1 MHQDAADRVR
11 SQATGL
17 VPAAVDAL
25 GDPDRLCVLSLKAEL
40 GGVMEHKNRAIG
52 RNRALKGRL
61 KMTGENVRL
70 ADPVVGEKTICGLG
84 ISPVLAHQRDALA
97 HGAPDLRHQFAEPL
111 IQALVDKTA
120 ASKLAIKPCVV
131 FPVHRHRSSRESVPD
146 KESRSIPVTQHFVRS
161 SDHSAKCR

>member
-1 MHQDAADRVR
+1 
-11 SQATGL
+11 
-17 VPAAVDAL
+17 
-25 GDPDRLCVLSLKAEL
+25 
-40 GGVMEHKNRAIG
+40 MEHKNRAIG

-97 HGAPDLRHQFAEPL
+97 DGAPDLRHQFAEPL

-146 KESRSIPVTQHFVRS
+146 EESRSIPVTQHFVRS
-161 SDHSAKCR
+161 SDHSAKCG

>member
-1 MHQDAADRVR
+1 MDGEDDAWFDRELAGCSFVDERLNKRLRKLVAQIGSAMGQSIPLVCQDWANTKAAYRFFSNDRV
-11 SQATGL
+11 
-17 VPAAVDAL
+17 
-25 GDPDRLCVLSLKAEL
+25 
-40 GGVMEHKNRAIG
+40 
-52 RNRALKGRL
+52 
-61 KMTGENVRL
+61 GENVRL

-146 KESRSIPVTQHFVRS
+146 KESRSIPVTQHIC
-161 SDHSAKCR
+161 APQTI